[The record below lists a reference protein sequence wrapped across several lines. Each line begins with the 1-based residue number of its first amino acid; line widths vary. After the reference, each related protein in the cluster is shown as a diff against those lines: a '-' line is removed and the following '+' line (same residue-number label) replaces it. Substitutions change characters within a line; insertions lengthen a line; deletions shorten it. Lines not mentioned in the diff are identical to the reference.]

1 MTHGPDL
8 VEVADKVPG
17 QRDRW
22 QRREVVLIT
31 TVIPQL
37 FKPGLLRCIAVALLD
52 VRIEPGQLPDV
63 QRQVFADSDKKL
75 DQSSRNLLACAVM

>member
-17 QRDRW
+17 QRDRG
-22 QRREVVLIT
+22 QRREVGLIT

-37 FKPGLLRCIAVALLD
+37 LKPGLLRCIAVALLD
-52 VRIEPGQLPDV
+52 MRVEPGQMSDV
-63 QRQVFADSDKKL
+63 QRQVFTDSDKKL
-75 DQSSRNLLACAVM
+75 DQSSRNLFA